1 MGSASGQS
9 CPEKDRTENFV
20 SYELIEALLADAEE
34 RMTKAV
40 DTSREKVGTVRTGRA
55 SPALLERVTVDYYG
69 TPTPINQTA
78 NIAASEARL
87 LTVSPYDKSS
97 LPAIEKAISE
107 SELGLTPSNDG
118 NVIRIQ
124 IPELTEERRKE
135 MVKQVRS
142 LAEEGR
148 VSIRNIRRDI
158 MHEMKELRTGGD
170 VGEDEEKRGE
180 DALQKLTD
188 THVGEIDGQLQHKEA
203 DLLEV

>member
-1 MGSASGQS
+1 M
-9 CPEKDRTENFV
+9 
-20 SYELIEALLADAEE
+20 SYDLIEALLSDADD
-34 RMTKAV
+34 RMKKAV
-40 DTSREKVGTVRTGRA
+40 ANASEKLGTVRTGRA

-78 NIAASEARL
+78 NIAATEARL

-97 LPAIEKAISE
+97 LQAIEKAISE
-107 SELGLTPSNDG
+107 SDLGLTPNNDG

-124 IPELTEERRKE
+124 IPELTEERRKD
-135 MVKQVRS
+135 MVKQVRQ

-148 VSIRNIRRDI
+148 IAIRNIRRDV

-188 THVGEIDGQLQHKEA
+188 SHVGEVDSQLEHKEA